1 MEMLQLRY
9 FYESAM
15 AENFSKTAQK
25 FMVPASSVSASI
37 KRLEKELGTELFVR
51 TGNRIFLTEKGRR
64 FLSVVSNTLSQLDDS
79 IAALETEGEVK
90 GTLSI
95 LVRCTRQRIVQSIM
109 SFYKQYPSI
118 FFKLTFDD
126 VPENYDRY
134 DIIISSPEAAL
145 ADYSFFSWQ
154 KIFIRIETMEEDPLC
169 DKKVTL
175 NQLRDRLFVTTNT
188 QRGIFHIF
196 TQACKKKGFTP
207 KVYLECDDYI
217 CRNMVVRSGI
227 CLGLVASSSKDSVFP
242 NVRYLAV
249 EDFSGNADVNIY
261 YKEEKYAGNVK
272 LFLELL
278 KKSKDNLN

>member
-1 MEMLQLRY
+1 
-9 FYESAM
+9 M
-15 AENFSKTAQK
+15 AESISKTAQK

-37 KRLEKELGTELFVR
+37 KRLEKELGVELFAR

-79 IAALETEGEVK
+79 VAALGTEGEIK
-90 GTLSI
+90 GTLSV
-95 LVRCTRQRIVQSIM
+95 LVLCARQRIVRSIM

-118 FFKLTFDD
+118 FFKLSFND

-134 DIIISSPEAAL
+134 DIIVSLPEDGL
-145 ADYSFFSWQ
+145 DGYSFFPWQ
-154 KIFIRIETMEEDPLC
+154 KVLIHIKTTENDPLC

-188 QRGIFHIF
+188 QRGIFQIF
-196 TQACKKKGFTP
+196 AQACKKKGFTP
-207 KVYLECDDYI
+207 KVYMECDDYV

-227 CLGLVASSSKDSVFP
+227 CLGLVAISPNDTVFQ
-242 NVRYLAV
+242 NVQYLTL
-249 EDFSGNADVNIY
+249 EDFSGEATVNVY

-272 LFLELL
+272 LFLDLL
-278 KKSKDNLN
+278 KNSKEIFN

>member
-37 KRLEKELGTELFVR
+37 KRLEKELGAELFVR

-64 FLSVVSNTLSQLDDS
+64 FLSVVSNILSQLDNS
-79 IAALETEGEVK
+79 AAVLGTEGEVK

-95 LVRCTRQRIVQSIM
+95 LVRCGRQRIVRSIM
-109 SFYKQYPSI
+109 RFYKQYPSI
-118 FFKLTFDD
+118 FFKLSFDD

-134 DIIISSPEAAL
+134 DIIISSPEDAL
-145 ADYSFFSWQ
+145 ADYSSFYWQ

-169 DKKVTL
+169 DKVITL
-175 NQLRDRLFVTTNT
+175 NQLRDRLFVTTNI
-188 QRGIFHIF
+188 QRGIFDIF
-196 TQACKKKGFTP
+196 SQACKKRGFTP

-217 CRNMVVRSGI
+217 CRNTVVRSGI
-227 CLGLVASSSKDSVFP
+227 CLGLAACSSKDSVLS
-242 NVRYLAV
+242 NARYLTV
-249 EDFSGNADVNIY
+249 EDFNGSSVVNVY
-261 YKEEKYAGNVK
+261 YKEEKNAGNVK
-272 LFLELL
+272 LFLDML
-278 KKSKDNLN
+278 KESKDILN

>member
-15 AENFSKTAQK
+15 AESISKAAQK

-37 KRLEKELGTELFVR
+37 KRLERELGAELFVR
-51 TGNRIFLTEKGRR
+51 TGNRIFLTEKGKR

-79 IAALETEGEVK
+79 IAALGTEGEVK
-90 GTLSI
+90 GTLSV
-95 LVRCTRQRIVQSIM
+95 LVLCARQRIIRSIM

-134 DIIISSPEAAL
+134 DIIVSLPEDSL
-145 ADYSFFSWQ
+145 ADYSFFPWQ
-154 KIFIRIETMEEDPLC
+154 KVYIRIKTTENDPLC
-169 DKKVTL
+169 DEKVTL

-188 QRGIFHIF
+188 QRGIFQIF
-196 TQACKKKGFTP
+196 AQACKKKGFTP
-207 KVYLECDDYI
+207 KVYLECDDYV

-227 CLGLVASSSKDSVFP
+227 CLGLVAISPNDTVFQ
-242 NVRYLAV
+242 NVQYLTL
-249 EDFSGNADVNIY
+249 EDFSGDATVNIY

-272 LFLELL
+272 LFLDLL
-278 KKSKDNLN
+278 KKSKEIYN

>member
-15 AENFSKTAQK
+15 TENFSKTAQK

-64 FLSVVSNTLSQLDDS
+64 FFSVVSNTLSQLDDS
-79 IAALETEGEVK
+79 IAALGTEGEVK

-95 LVRCTRQRIVQSIM
+95 LVLCARQRIIRSIM

-118 FFKLTFDD
+118 FFKLTFND

-134 DIIISSPEAAL
+134 DIIVSLPEDSL
-145 ADYSFFSWQ
+145 ADYSFFPLQ
-154 KIFIRIETMEEDPLC
+154 KIYIRIKTMEEDPLC
-169 DKKVTL
+169 DRKVTL

-188 QRGIFHIF
+188 QGAIFHIF

-207 KVYLECDDYI
+207 KVYLECDDYM

-227 CLGLVASSSKDSVFP
+227 CLGLVAISSKDSVFS
-242 NVRYLAV
+242 NVQYLTV
-249 EDFSGNADVNIY
+249 EDFSGDAIVNVY

-278 KKSKDNLN
+278 KKNKDFHN

>member
-15 AENFSKTAQK
+15 AESISKTAQK

-79 IAALETEGEVK
+79 VAALGTEGEVK
-90 GTLSI
+90 GTLSV
-95 LVRCTRQRIVQSIM
+95 LVLCARQRIVRSIM

-118 FFKLTFDD
+118 FFKLSFDD

-134 DIIISSPEAAL
+134 DIIVSLPEDSL
-145 ADYSFFSWQ
+145 DGYSFFPWQ
-154 KIFIRIETMEEDPLC
+154 KVIIHIKAREDDPLC

-175 NQLRDRLFVTTNT
+175 NQLRDRLFVTTNA
-188 QRGIFHIF
+188 QRGTFHIF
-196 TQACKKKGFTP
+196 AQACKRKGFTP
-207 KVYLECDDYI
+207 KVFMECDDYT
-217 CRNMVVRSGI
+217 CRDMVVRSGA
-227 CLGLVASSSKDSVFP
+227 CLGLTISNSTESVLSKVEYLRISDFDVYAVS
-242 NVRYLAV
+242 NV
-249 EDFSGNADVNIY
+249 Y
-261 YKEEKYAGNVK
+261 YKQEKYEGNIK

-278 KKSKDNLN
+278 KNSKDRP

>member
-15 AENFSKTAQK
+15 AESISKAAQK

-64 FLSVVSNTLSQLDDS
+64 LLSVVSNTLSQLDDS
-79 IAALETEGEVK
+79 IAALGTEGEVK

-95 LVRCTRQRIVQSIM
+95 LVLCARQRIIRSIM
-109 SFYKQYPSI
+109 SFYKLYPSI

-134 DIIISSPEAAL
+134 DIIVSLPEDAL
-145 ADYSFFSWQ
+145 DGYSFFPWQ
-154 KIFIRIETMEEDPLC
+154 KVIIHIKAMENDPLC

-188 QRGIFHIF
+188 QRGIFQIF
-196 TQACKKKGFTP
+196 AQACKKKGFTP
-207 KVYLECDDYI
+207 KVYLECEDYI

-227 CLGLVASSSKDSVFP
+227 CLGLVAISPNDSVFQ
-242 NVRYLAV
+242 NVQYLTV
-249 EDFSGNADVNIY
+249 KDFSGDAVVNIY

-272 LFLELL
+272 LFLGLL
-278 KKSKDNLN
+278 KKSENILN

>member
-15 AENFSKTAQK
+15 AESFSKTAQK
-25 FMVPASSVSASI
+25 FMVPSSSVSASI
-37 KRLEKELGTELFVR
+37 KRLERELGTELFVR

-79 IAALETEGEVK
+79 VAALGTEGEVK

-95 LVRCTRQRIVQSIM
+95 LVLCSRQRIVRSIIN
-109 SFYKQYPSI
+109 FYKQYPSI
-118 FFKLTFDD
+118 FYKLTFDD

-134 DIIISSPEAAL
+134 DIIISSPEDSL
-145 ADYSFFSWQ
+145 ADYSFFPL
-154 KIFIRIETMEEDPLC
+154 KKVFIRIETTEEDPLC

-175 NQLRDRLFVTTNT
+175 NQLRDRLFVTTNA
-188 QRGIFHIF
+188 QRGIFQIF

-207 KVYLECDDYI
+207 KVYMECDDYL
-217 CRNMVVRSGI
+217 CRNTMVSSGI
-227 CLGLVASSSKDSVFP
+227 CLGLVASSSRDAVFP
-242 NVRYLAV
+242 NTRYLIV
-249 EDFSGNADVNIY
+249 EDFSGSADLNIY

-272 LFLELL
+272 LFLELM
-278 KKSKDNLN
+278 KNAKDNLN